1 MFTENETEI
10 SYFRLEDYLAYKAN
24 PRTTWWWESV
34 VPVECSSLCQTVA
47 KTLSWYNFFIL
58 V

>member
-24 PRTTWWWESV
+24 PRTTWW
-34 VPVECSSLCQTVA
+34 
-47 KTLSWYNFFIL
+47 
-58 V
+58 